1 MKRESYVKRLVT
13 SYKNLSESEKKL
25 FLKETELT
33 TEEVSEVPEED
44 AQSFIGFGRSA
55 R

>member
-25 FLKETELT
+25 FLKETELMT
-33 TEEVSEVPEED
+33 FPKETPN
-44 AQSFIGFGRSA
+44 A
-55 R
+55 